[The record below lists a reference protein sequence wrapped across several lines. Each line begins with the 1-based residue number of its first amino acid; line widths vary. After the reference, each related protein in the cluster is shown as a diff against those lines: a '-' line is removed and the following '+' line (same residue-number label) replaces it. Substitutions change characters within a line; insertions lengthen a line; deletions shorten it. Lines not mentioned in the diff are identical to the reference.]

1 MNSEKDIF
9 DQFFEQRFYV
19 TALCQQKMIVISVR
33 STGVYRLNKKIPK
46 LEVISPLLSNVF
58 CVFFFIPFVT
68 TSNVNWNLAISFS
81 NRVNTPP
88 IYLSEMLDQR
98 VCNLDKYLHGFNS
111 S

>member
-1 MNSEKDIF
+1 MNSEKDTF

-19 TALCQQKMIVISVR
+19 TVLCQQKMIVISVR
-33 STGVYRLNKKIPK
+33 ITGVYRLNKKILK
-46 LEVISPLLSNVF
+46 LEVISPFSVF
-58 CVFFFIPFVT
+58 SFFIPFVT

-88 IYLSEMLDQR
+88 IYLPEMLDQR
-98 VCNLDKYLHGFNS
+98 VCNLDKHLHGFNS